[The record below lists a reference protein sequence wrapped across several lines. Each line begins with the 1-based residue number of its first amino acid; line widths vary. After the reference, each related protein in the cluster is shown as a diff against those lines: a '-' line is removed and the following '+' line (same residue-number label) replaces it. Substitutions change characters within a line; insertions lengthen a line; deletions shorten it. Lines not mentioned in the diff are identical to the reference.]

1 MPISASPPNT
11 QTSHLFTGLQSS
23 RLGPRRHL
31 ETEWLDAPGH
41 SRETLAGNFRD
52 IAFLNRW
59 FGGWNL
65 TDKCLQPFL
74 PNTRP
79 VTVTLLDLASGA
91 ADVPLALA
99 RRWQN
104 RGVNLKITALD
115 IDPAIV
121 ELATEAA
128 RRENVSDFEAIAAD
142 AFAYPF
148 AEGPTFDFVTC
159 SLAFHHFSPEMC
171 VEMLRLMAR
180 LTGRA
185 FVVNDLRRSWFG
197 WAGSKLLTWL
207 VARHPFTRH
216 DGPLSVLRSYTIAEM
231 EALVR
236 AAALDPALQVTV
248 RRGPFSR
255 LAVVGERRD
264 TAKSVKS

>member
-1 MPISASPPNT
+1 MASLAQSARTGEIP
-11 QTSHLFTGLQSS
+11 LFAGLKQPWWT
-23 RLGPRRHL
+23 PRRRL
-31 ETEWLDAPGH
+31 TPEWLDAAGH

-65 TDKCLQPFL
+65 VDRCLQPFL
-74 PNTRP
+74 PDERP
-79 VTVTLLDLASGA
+79 ATLTLLDLAAGA

-99 RRWQN
+99 RRWQK
-104 RGVNLKITALD
+104 RGVRLEITALD

-128 RRENVSDFEAIAAD
+128 RREKVGGFEAVAAD
-142 AFAYPF
+142 VFAYPF
-148 AEGPTFDFVTC
+148 PEGQRFDFVTC
-159 SLAFHHFSPEMC
+159 SLAFHHFSPESC
-171 VEMLRLMAR
+171 VEMLRLMGR

-185 FVVNDLRRSWFG
+185 FVVNDLRRGWFG
-197 WAGSKLLTWL
+197 WFGSKLLTWL

-216 DGPLSVLRSYTIAEM
+216 DGPLSVLRSYTVAEM
-231 EALVR
+231 EVFIK
-236 AAALDPALQVTV
+236 AANLDPSLKVRV

-255 LAVVGERRD
+255 LAVVGEVV
-264 TAKSVKS
+264 SSQ

>member
-1 MPISASPPNT
+1 MSS
-11 QTSHLFTGLQSS
+11 LFQPSKTELPSIFAGLKQPWFT
-23 RLGPRRHL
+23 PRRSL
-31 ETEWLDAPGH
+31 ESEWLDEPGH
-41 SRETLAGNFRD
+41 SQETLAGNFRD

-65 TDKCLQPFL
+65 VDRSLQPFL
-74 PNTRP
+74 PDERP
-79 VTVTLLDLASGA
+79 ATLTLLDLASGG

-99 RRWQN
+99 RRWQK
-104 RGVNLKITALD
+104 RGVKLAITALD

-121 ELATEAA
+121 ELANSVAS
-128 RRENVSDFEAIAAD
+128 REQVPNFEAFAAD
-142 AFAYPF
+142 IFTYPF
-148 AEGPTFDFVTC
+148 SEGQKYDFVTC
-159 SLAFHHFSPEMC
+159 SLAFHHFSPQMC
-171 VEMLRLMAR
+171 VEMLRLMDR

-197 WAGSKLLTWL
+197 WSGSKLLTWL

-216 DGPLSVLRSYTIAEM
+216 DGPLSVLRAYTTGEM

-236 AAALDPALQVTV
+236 AANLDPSFKVSI

-255 LAVVGERRD
+255 LAIIGEIP
-264 TAKSVKS
+264 KI

>member
-1 MPISASPPNT
+1 MPAQIQSLKPESEKIFSGLKQSP
-11 QTSHLFTGLQSS
+11 FV
-23 RLGPRRHL
+23 PRRSL
-31 ETEWLDAPGH
+31 KTELLDEPGH

-65 TDKCLQPFL
+65 VDRCLQPFL
-74 PNTRP
+74 PDERP
-79 VTVTLLDLASGA
+79 ATLTVLDLASGA

-99 RRWQN
+99 RRWQK
-104 RGVNLKITALD
+104 RGVTLAITALD
-115 IDPAIV
+115 IDPAIIA
-121 ELATEAA
+121 LAQEAA
-128 RRENVSDFEAIAAD
+128 KRENSGCFRAVAAD
-142 AFAYPF
+142 AFNYPF
-148 AEGPTFDFVTC
+148 SEGQRFDFVTC

-171 VEMLRLMAR
+171 IEMLCLMGR

-216 DGPLSVLRSYTIAEM
+216 DGPLSVLRAYTTGEM
-231 EALVR
+231 EALIN
-236 AAALDPALQVTV
+236 AANFDSSLKVTV

-255 LAVVGERRD
+255 LAVIGEKR
-264 TAKSVKS
+264 